1 MKQESR
7 CTFIRTLYVFKKC
20 YFDHVG
26 YLLLNSYRKKVN
38 VKLKKKSINISRM
51 HTNSRAAEFSERLQ
65 PARSFSNAAVF
76 PGLSK
81 TVDKRPNGKRKRCV
95 FVGFFFSSPRVV
107 RLWVLFFKD
116 WQTPPDEGLELQS
129 FNWIVHLGEAGPPPP
144 PPSPNPTP
152 AHPLLLLCLTPSQ
165 TLAAVALTTHHNCII
180 IRFFARGPAKS
191 RVGGSAG
198 RWMNGGRGK

>member
-1 MKQESR
+1 
-7 CTFIRTLYVFKKC
+7 
-20 YFDHVG
+20 
-26 YLLLNSYRKKVN
+26 
-38 VKLKKKSINISRM
+38 M
-51 HTNSRAAEFSERLQ
+51 HSNSRAAEFSERLQ

-76 PGLSK
+76 PGLSN

-95 FVGFFFSSPRVV
+95 LLFFFSSPCMV

-129 FNWIVHLGEAGPPPP
+129 FNWIVHLGEAGPP
-144 PPSPNPTP
+144 NPTP
-152 AHPLLLLCLTPSQ
+152 AHPLLLCSTPSQ